1 MPFAAS
7 TSLKMTRLRKEAA
20 SPVRSCI
27 GRRLG
32 AGRPPV
38 LLLFSDVEYL
48 GRMRLTSDSLE
59 LETHG
64 TRGESR

>member
-7 TSLKMTRLRKEAA
+7 TPLKITRLRKEAA

-32 AGRPPV
+32 AGRPLV

-48 GRMRLTSDSLE
+48 GRMKIDE
-59 LETHG
+59 
-64 TRGESR
+64 